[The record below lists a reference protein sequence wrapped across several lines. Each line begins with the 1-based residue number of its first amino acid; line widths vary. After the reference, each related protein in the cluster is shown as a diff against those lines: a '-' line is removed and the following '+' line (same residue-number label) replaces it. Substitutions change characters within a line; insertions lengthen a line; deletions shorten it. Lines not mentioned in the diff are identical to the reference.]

1 MGYNNMAITFLG
13 TSSGGG
19 PTEHRNCS
27 SLLVDCCGNGD
38 LWMVDCAE
46 GTTRQFMFT
55 RDVRPMQVKK
65 IFITHMHVDHVM
77 GIIGFLRNVLFPLPV
92 LGSGPDRDPNAPVS
106 HHPPPFDHPTYLP
119 SSPKCTSTAPPAS
132 ATSSAPSST

>member
-92 LGSGPDRDPNAPVS
+92 LGSGPDRDPNAPVCCL
-106 HHPPPFDHPTYLP
+106 PPFDLPTYLP
-119 SSPKCTSTAPPAS
+119 FSPKCTSTAPPAFAIS
-132 ATSSAPSST
+132 FAPSST